1 VPHTLTFDTLHN
13 YDAGEDGISLT
24 VELQSGTARARVL
37 AKLDTGASFCIF
49 QREHG
54 EALGLD
60 IESGTP
66 QRVGAATGS
75 FLTFGHE
82 ITLTSLGISFT
93 VTVYFA
99 ALYGFSRNVMGR
111 RGWLDRLQAGI
122 VDYEGKLFVS
132 RYDAA

>member
-1 VPHTLTFDTLHN
+1 MPHTLTFDTLHN
-13 YDAGEDGISLT
+13 YDAGVDGISLT

-60 IESGTP
+60 IEGGTP
-66 QRVGAATGS
+66 QRFGAATGS
-75 FLTFGHE
+75 FLTYGHE
-82 ITLTSLGISFT
+82 LTLISLGLSFT

-99 ALYGFSRNVMGR
+99 ALYGFSRNVLGR
-111 RGWLDRLQAGI
+111 RGWFDRLQVGL
-122 VDYEGKLFVS
+122 VDYEGKLFVG
-132 RYDAA
+132 RYGAA

>member
-1 VPHTLTFDTLHN
+1 MSHTLTFDTLHN
-13 YDAGEDGISLT
+13 YDAGADGISLA

-60 IESGTP
+60 IEGGTP

-75 FLTFGHE
+75 FLTYGHDL
-82 ITLTSLGISFT
+82 TLSSLGLSFT
-93 VTVYFA
+93 ATVYFA
-99 ALYGFSRNVMGR
+99 AAYGFSRNVLGR
-111 RGWLDRLQAGI
+111 RGWLDRIQVGI

>member
-1 VPHTLTFDTLHN
+1 VAHTLTFDTLHI
-13 YDAGEDGISLT
+13 YDAGEDGILLT

-66 QRVGAATGS
+66 QRVGTTTGS
-75 FLTFGHE
+75 FLTYGHE
-82 ITLTSLGISFT
+82 VTLTSLGLSFT
-93 VTVYFA
+93 ATVYFA

-111 RGWLDRLQAGI
+111 RGWLDRTQVGI
-122 VDYEGKLFVS
+122 VDYEGQLFVS
-132 RYDAA
+132 RYGAA